1 MVLLSGS
8 LTRPRWATL
17 ETSAQ
22 ADLELKGEFDSNAL
36 NQGCPSSVLPK
47 DIQVLLTSGAD
58 IGAGDNLRISE
69 AVEKYRTDMTARIDR
84 ECGLNLPG

>member
-8 LTRPRWATL
+8 LTRPRWATPA
-17 ETSAQ
+17 TSAQ
-22 ADLELKGEFDSNAL
+22 ADLELKGKFDSNASD
-36 NQGCPSSVLPK
+36 QGCPLSILPR
-47 DIQVLLTSGAD
+47 DIQDLLTSGVKM
-58 IGAGDNLRISE
+58 GAGDNLRISE